1 MVVCI
6 KKHKNF
12 GCDFIATGHYAKIEY
27 DEKYKQNVLK
37 KSDAIGKDQ
46 SYVLYNL
53 PKDLLDKVKFPLGN
67 FKSKDEIRAIA
78 KKHNLPVANKPD
90 SEDICFIPDGNYKEF
105 LEKNSDLKAT
115 KGNIVTQDGKILGVH
130 TGLYKYTIGQRKGLG
145 ISYPNPLYVIG
156 FNPDKNELIV
166 GEEKELYKKEFMVSN
181 YNFLVC
187 DKIETPLNVQVKT
200 RYSAKCYNA
209 KIIQK
214 EDKVK
219 VIFDEPQKSI
229 TPGQSAVF
237 YDGDI
242 VIGGGKIIK

>member
-1 MVVCI
+1 MAVCI
-6 KKHKNF
+6 KKHKNC

-37 KSDAIGKDQ
+37 KANATEKDQ

-53 PKDLLDKVKFPLGN
+53 PKNLLDKVKFPLGN
-67 FKSKDEIRAIA
+67 FESKDEIRKLA
-78 KKHNLPVANKPD
+78 KEHNLPVANKPD
-90 SEDICFIPDGNYKEF
+90 SEDICFIPDGNYKKFIE
-105 LEKNSDLKAT
+105 ENSNIKP
-115 KGNIVTQDGKILGVH
+115 KPGNIVTKDGKILGVH

-145 ISYPNPLYVIG
+145 ISYLRPLYVIG
-156 FNPDKNELIV
+156 FNPIKNELIV
-166 GEEKELYKKEFMVSN
+166 GEEDQLYKKEFMVSN
-181 YNFLVC
+181 CNFLVC
-187 DKIETPLNVQVKT
+187 DKIEEPLNVQVKT
-200 RYSAKCYNA
+200 RYSAKCYDA

-219 VIFDEPQKSI
+219 VIFDNPQKSI

-242 VIGGGKIIK
+242 VIGGGKIIE